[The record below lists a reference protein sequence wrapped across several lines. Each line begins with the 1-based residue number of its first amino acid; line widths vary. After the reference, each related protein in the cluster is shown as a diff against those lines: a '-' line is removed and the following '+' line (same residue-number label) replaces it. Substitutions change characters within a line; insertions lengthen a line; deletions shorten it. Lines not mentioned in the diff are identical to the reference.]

1 MNAVQIDQLKQQ
13 FPLIETLQAYQ
24 ETFWFTPHRYP
35 LKEALEKVGL
45 TAKDVSEAEARLAR
59 FAPYLAKVF
68 PETQAQHGK
77 IESDIVEIAH
87 MQQALSSANK
97 YSLMEHSG

>member
-1 MNAVQIDQLKQQ
+1 MNAVQIHQLKQQ

-59 FAPYLAKVF
+59 FAPYLAKYF
-68 PETQAQHGK
+68 LKLKH
-77 IESDIVEIAH
+77 
-87 MQQALSSANK
+87 N
-97 YSLMEHSG
+97 MEKLNQILLKLLICKSTFFSKTSTA